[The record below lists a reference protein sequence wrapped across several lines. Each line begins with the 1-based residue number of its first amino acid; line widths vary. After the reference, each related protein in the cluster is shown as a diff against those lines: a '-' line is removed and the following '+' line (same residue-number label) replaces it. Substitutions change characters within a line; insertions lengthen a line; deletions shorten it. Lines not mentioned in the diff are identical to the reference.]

1 MVYDRRAAGWQPS
14 AKGAGSARKE
24 RPVDGAIEVF
34 VNGLAGVFAGMA
46 MLYLAIKVISALAG
60 RLPAK
65 KED

>member
-1 MVYDRRAAGWQPS
+1 MH
-14 AKGAGSARKE
+14 
-24 RPVDGAIEVF
+24 GAIEVS

-46 MLYLAIKVISALAG
+46 MLYLAIKVISAFAG